1 VTTDPTTAATA
12 TSASGATAQKSTAL
26 GQDAFMKLLITQLQH
41 QDPTAP
47 QDDSAFIAQL
57 AQFSSLEK
65 LTTMDQSLTSINQML
80 TALKSL
86 APAPSTSTTPAATAA
101 APTSG
106 SGTAPATTT
115 TSSTAQDT
123 ATTPKGTV

>member
-1 VTTDPTTAATA
+1 MTIDPTTVATA
-12 TSASGATAQKSTAL
+12 VATSGVPGQKSTAL

-65 LTTMDQSLTSINQML
+65 LTTMDQSLTSINQL
-80 TALKSL
+80 LSPIGAIARSSG
-86 APAPSTSTTPAATAA
+86 ASSTSGTVQNSATM
-101 APTSG
+101 
-106 SGTAPATTT
+106 
-115 TSSTAQDT
+115 
-123 ATTPKGTV
+123 PKGTN